1 MFHSF
6 KEIEEYILEK
16 NIKKRLALANAQDE
30 DTLSAVVM
38 AAKRGV
44 IEPVLIGVPE
54 KIKELLKSMG
64 ENPEAYEII

>member
-6 KEIEEYILEK
+6 KEIEKYILEK

-38 AAKRGV
+38 A
-44 IEPVLIGVPE
+44 E
-54 KIKELLKSMG
+54 KEG
-64 ENPEAYEII
+64 